1 MRKTIL
7 ILLSSL
13 ILIGMSAQT
22 NMTSIS
28 KNELKTN
35 EIDSRDGDIM
45 ITPKSMI
52 TSSNVLLYDIK
63 DFFKVYD
70 AQDKELIGCP
80 VICQVLQVRK
90 SNIMGSEGR
99 LVIRPLYIKKGDE
112 KINVFGDIY
121 ARGLNR
127 TNVKFWLTF
136 LPPIIFIPGTGAK
149 IYPNDLYPIYLR

>member
-112 KINVFGDIY
+112 KINVFWRYICKRPESYQCEVLVDFPSSPHIHP
-121 ARGLNR
+121 RHRCKNLSQ
-127 TNVKFWLTF
+127 
-136 LPPIIFIPGTGAK
+136 
-149 IYPNDLYPIYLR
+149 